1 MKFLEIKSMLH
12 YYFPNIPV
20 SKNLQKRIVYK
31 NLLKKFTLTLDSMDI
46 IKQDFKKGI
55 VKLRTTD
62 QDDLWYLSHLIDSG
76 DFVRGTTTRKIKI
89 GENENAK
96 VVKKKITLTIEAE
109 KIEYIPDNKVV
120 RVNGKITEGPDDFP
134 KGSYQNISLEISSEF
149 SIQKVNWLK
158 YQKDK
163 LSEACKKKYNYL
175 ICLFDREEAMF
186 ALSKKFGFEIL
197 VRIKSDMQKKGDPT
211 TNKSTNYYNEIIKAI
226 ETYQARNNT
235 EKVILASPA
244 FYRED
249 LLKLIKDQ
257 DLKKRIV
264 SVICSSVGEPALQE
278 LMRRPELKEVLRE
291 SRNRV
296 ENLLVEEL
304 LSQIGQDGNYSYGKK
319 EVLNTIQAG
328 AVSKLLLT
336 DKFIKKEREEGN
348 YADLDSNLKNVDNLN
363 GEVHILSSEN
373 EAGKRVDGLGG
384 IAAILRYKMN
394 L

>member
-1 MKFLEIKSMLH
+1 
-12 YYFPNIPV
+12 
-20 SKNLQKRIVYK
+20 
-31 NLLKKFTLTLDSMDI
+31 MDI

-55 VKLRTTD
+55 VKLRITD
-62 QDDLWYLSHLIDSG
+62 QDDLWYLSHLIDIG

-89 GENENAK
+89 GDNDNAK
-96 VVKKKITLTIEAE
+96 VVKKKVTLTIETE
-109 KIEYIPDNKVV
+109 KVEYIPDNQIL
-120 RVNGKITEGPDDFP
+120 RINGKITDGPEDFP
-134 KGSYQNISLEISSEF
+134 KGSYQNISLEVGSEF
-149 SIQKVNWLK
+149 TIQKVSWLK

-163 LSEACKKKYNYL
+163 LTEACKKKYNYL

-211 TNKSTNYYNEIIKAI
+211 TSKSTNYYNEIIKAI

-249 LLKLIKDQ
+249 LVKLIKDE

-264 SVICSSVGEPALQE
+264 SVICSSVSEPALQE
-278 LMRRPELKEVLRE
+278 LMRRPELKEVLKE
-291 SRNRV
+291 SRNRI

-304 LSQIGQDGNYSYGKK
+304 LSEIGRDGNYSYGKK
-319 EVLNTIQAG
+319 EVIGSIQAG

-336 DKFIKKEREEGN
+336 DKFIKKEREIGN
-348 YADLDSNLKNVDNLN
+348 YVELDSELKTVDNLN

-373 EAGKRVDGLGG
+373 DAGKKVDGLGG
-384 IAAILRYKMN
+384 IAAVLRYKMN
-394 L
+394 

>member
-1 MKFLEIKSMLH
+1 
-12 YYFPNIPV
+12 
-20 SKNLQKRIVYK
+20 
-31 NLLKKFTLTLDSMDI
+31 MDI

-55 VKLRTTD
+55 VKLRITD
-62 QDDLWYLSHLIDSG
+62 QDDLWYLSHLIDPG
-76 DFVRGTTTRKIKI
+76 DFIRGTTTRKIKI
-89 GENENAK
+89 GEDDNAR
-96 VVKKKITLTIEAE
+96 VVKKKVTLTIEAE
-109 KIEYIPDNKVV
+109 KIEYIPENQIV
-120 RVNGKITEGPDDFP
+120 RINGKITEGPEEFP

-211 TNKSTNYYNEIIKAI
+211 TNKATNYYNEIIKAI

-249 LLKLIKDQ
+249 LLNQIKEQ
-257 DLKKRIV
+257 DLKKKIV
-264 SVICSSVGEPALQE
+264 SVVCNSVGEPALQE
-278 LMRRPELKEVLRE
+278 LMRRQDLKEVLKE
-291 SRNRV
+291 SRNRI

-304 LSQIGQDGNYSYGKK
+304 LSEIGKEGNYSYGKK
-319 EVLNTIQAG
+319 EVIDSIEAG

-336 DKFIKKEREEGN
+336 DKFIKKERELEN
-348 YADLDSNLKNVDNLN
+348 YAELDSKLKTVDNLN

-373 EAGKRVDGLGG
+373 DAGKKVDGLGG
-384 IAAILRYKMN
+384 IAALLRYKIN
-394 L
+394 